1 MIIAR
6 IVCLLPGLML
16 LPSGIGWLLNPAE
29 TSVGF
34 GFIFNDLSLA
44 AQNALIRDLT
54 AFFLIV
60 PILCLMSVITLNYL
74 WVFSVSILSDWPQ
87 NSLTAIA
94 SLAAVYI
101 LLVKPFY
108 GCSTKEIFAMN
119 KTFSKKQYFFNKKI
133 NINDRMIVQ
142 SKNDLEISAFKK
154 YPKLKTL
161 KNKLL

>member
-54 AFFLIV
+54 AFFLLV
-60 PILCLMSVITLNYL
+60 PILCLISAITLNYI
-74 WVFSVSILSDWPQ
+74 WVFSVSILFFIVVIAHIVAATIHGTGFIMQMFLPEVAILIL
-87 NSLTAIA
+87 SLVGAYLIA
-94 SLAAVYI
+94 
-101 LLVKPFY
+101 
-108 GCSTKEIFAMN
+108 
-119 KTFSKKQYFFNKKI
+119 KQK
-133 NINDRMIVQ
+133 
-142 SKNDLEISAFKK
+142 S
-154 YPKLKTL
+154 
-161 KNKLL
+161 